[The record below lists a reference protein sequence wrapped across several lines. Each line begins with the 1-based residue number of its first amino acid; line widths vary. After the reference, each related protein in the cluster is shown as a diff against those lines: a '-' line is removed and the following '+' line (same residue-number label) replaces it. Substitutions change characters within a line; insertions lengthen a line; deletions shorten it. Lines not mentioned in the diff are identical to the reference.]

1 MLFRSTDDY
10 ALREEDLPIL
20 YEQYDAL
27 ASEMEKRVGGDDE
40 FTFFHFMIDLEG
52 GPCVYKRLSGCGSGT
67 EYLAV
72 TPSGELYPCHQF
84 AGQPEFLMGNVDEG
98 ITRDDIREGFAGCNV
113 YSRPACRDCFAKYYC
128 SGGCAANAYN
138 FTGDIRGN
146 YELGCDLHVFCVH
159 TPTNDLS
166 YFSEEI
172 EFLYRTAKSLG
183 ADMTITFSDNAP
195 RCTADFARRINAKHL
210 ITGMPDTRPNGF
222 VLTLHE
228 LLPRLQITMVTKEGE
243 KLLYSV
249 DAESRALA

>member
-1 MLFRSTDDY
+1 MSAAEKPSVLVCVTG
-10 ALREEDLPIL
+10 
-20 YEQYDAL
+20 QYDC
-27 ASEMEKRVGGDDE
+27 D
-40 FTFFHFMIDLEG
+40 
-52 GPCVYKRLSGCGSGT
+52 RLIEAGFDR
-67 EYLAV
+67 AV
-72 TPSGELYPCHQF
+72 
-84 AGQPEFLMGNVDEG
+84 
-98 ITRDDIREGFAGCNV
+98 
-113 YSRPACRDCFAKYYC
+113 
-128 SGGCAANAYN
+128 
-138 FTGDIRGN
+138 
-146 YELGCDLHVFCVH
+146 ELGCDLHVFCVH